1 MIAGSSG
8 SFKDSMGLVI
18 WKKHEYLNFFRIK
31 NVLDLNFETQVFIEL
46 LNN

>member
-8 SFKDSMGLVI
+8 SFKDSMWLVI
-18 WKKHEYLNFFRIK
+18 WKKCEYLKFFRWK

-46 LNN
+46 LND

>member
-8 SFKDSMGLVI
+8 SFKELMWLVI
-18 WKKHEYLNFFRIK
+18 WKKHEYLNFFRIN
-31 NVLDLNFETQVFIEL
+31 NVLDLNFLTQVFIEL